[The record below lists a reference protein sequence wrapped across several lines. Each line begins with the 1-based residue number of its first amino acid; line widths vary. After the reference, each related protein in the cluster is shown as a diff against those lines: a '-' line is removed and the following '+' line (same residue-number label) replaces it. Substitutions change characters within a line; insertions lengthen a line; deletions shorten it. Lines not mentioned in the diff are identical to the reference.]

1 MAIGLYKT
9 MSFLIVFYS
18 KRCYIPRGRGLG
30 GGSSHNCMNYVRGN
44 REDYDG
50 WAEMG
55 AKGWSYEDVLP
66 YFIKSE
72 NTQDPELQKSR
83 K

>member
-1 MAIGLYKT
+1 
-9 MSFLIVFYS
+9 
-18 KRCYIPRGRGLG
+18 
-30 GGSSHNCMNYVRGN
+30 MNYVRGN